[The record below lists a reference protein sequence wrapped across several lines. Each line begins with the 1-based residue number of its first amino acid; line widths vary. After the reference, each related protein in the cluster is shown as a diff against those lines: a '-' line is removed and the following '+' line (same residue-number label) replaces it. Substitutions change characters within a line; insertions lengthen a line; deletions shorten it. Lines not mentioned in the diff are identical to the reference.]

1 MRSKKLL
8 DLRIL
13 LLRRGLSQL
22 SLARSVGISA
32 SRISRI
38 LCGRVS
44 PRARDRRRIAGFLG
58 ISERSCFPALKEM
71 RRLQYGEKP
80 NRGCNDGIRNRK
92 AAWPSV
98 SVTPRDRERLKTPLA
113 QRQLSQRSVRG
124 LRLGVPRQTAF
135 SFVFA
140 YSLSAISF
148 QNKTSHTG
156 GVCGGSEAGKRV
168 CPFSN
173 RGWSRQEP

>member
-58 ISERSCFPALKEM
+58 ISEQELFPCPKRNAQAPVRRKTKQ
-71 RRLQYGEKP
+71 RLQ
-80 NRGCNDGIRNRK
+80 
-92 AAWPSV
+92 
-98 SVTPRDRERLKTPLA
+98 
-113 QRQLSQRSVRG
+113 
-124 LRLGVPRQTAF
+124 
-135 SFVFA
+135 
-140 YSLSAISF
+140 
-148 QNKTSHTG
+148 
-156 GVCGGSEAGKRV
+156 
-168 CPFSN
+168 
-173 RGWSRQEP
+173 